1 MSVQLGNVP
10 LVTRGLVSLYDPANY
25 KNYLLDQVEVLVV
38 AGGGS
43 GGNCQGNSGTPAG
56 GGGGGGVLY
65 SSSYEVTPG
74 SGITVTVGNG
84 GAQAT
89 AANILGNNGQNSVF
103 GIITAE
109 GGGTGGGDD
118 VGSPYGSGTNTRRR
132 GNDGGSGGGSGNSTT
147 DKTTGRP
154 GQGFGGGGSSNGAG
168 GGGGAGGPGGNSPW
182 RGCAGQGGNGLPFTI
197 SGSLVYYAGGGGGGG
212 FSGLLPGPGGI
223 GGGGVGARQTG
234 SPSPGGAGTPGLGA
248 GGGGGAANQGVAS
261 VGGAGGKGVVIVR
274 YPGPQKASG
283 GDTISTIGGYTI
295 HTFNNSGTFTP
306 FSSVPTNSSAVYG
319 LQDFVGHN
327 SGYSS
332 GGTTYSTSNGGT
344 FEFDGSNDHIIVRDS
359 VQHKFNNELSFQ
371 IWCSL
376 SNASGYDGALMKTTS
391 NAWSDGWGFFQ
402 YSNYIRFFIDNWD
415 GTGIAQIA
423 KSNTFDMTCYC
434 GVYDGSNLKL
444 YENGVLV
451 ATSTSYVSNIVD
463 TTSPLFIGN
472 AGGAS
477 YPWSGKIGQ
486 VLIYNKALSSSEV
499 LQNYNSS
506 KARHGL

>member
-10 LVTRGLVSLYDPANY
+10 LVSRGLVSLYDPANY
-25 KNYLLDQVEVLVV
+25 KNYLLDEVEVLVV

-43 GGNCQGNSGTPAG
+43 GGNCEGNSGTPAG

-65 SSSYEVTPG
+65 SSSYKVTPG

-84 GAQAT
+84 GALAT
-89 AANILGNNGQNSVF
+89 SANIVGNDGQNSVF
-103 GIITAE
+103 GNLNAV
-109 GGGTGGGDD
+109 GGGAGGGDWSA
-118 VGSPYGSGTNTRRR
+118 SPYGSGANTRRR
-132 GNDGGSGGGSGNSTT
+132 GNNGGSGGGSGNTTT
-147 DKTTGRP
+147 DKTTGVV
-154 GQGFGGGGSSNGAG
+154 GQGFGGGGSTNGAG

-197 SGSLVYYAGGGGGGG
+197 SGTLTYYAGGGGGGG
-212 FSGLLPGPGGI
+212 FSGLLPGPGGL
-223 GGGGVGARQTG
+223 GGGGRGARQTG
-234 SPSPGGAGTPGLGA
+234 SPSPGEDGDNVGA
-248 GGGGGAANQGVAS
+248 GGGGGAANQGTS
-261 VGGAGGKGVVIVR
+261 SNGGAGGKGIVIVR

-283 GDTISTIGGYTI
+283 GDTIVTLGGYTI
-295 HTFNNSGTFTP
+295 HTFNNSSTFTP

-327 SGYSS
+327 SGYSA

-344 FEFDGSNDHIIVRDS
+344 FEFDGTDDQIIVRDS

-371 IWCSL
+371 IWCSM
-376 SNASGYDGALMKTTS
+376 SGTSGYRSALMKVS
-391 NAWSDGWGFFQ
+391 SSAWADGWGFFQ
-402 YSNYIRFFIDNWD
+402 YSNYIRFFIDNWN
-415 GTGIAQIA
+415 GTGIVETA
-423 KSNTFDMTCYC
+423 KSTTFGMTCFS

-451 ATSTSYVSNIVD
+451 STSASYTSNIND
-463 TTSPLFIGN
+463 STNNLRIG
-472 AGGAS
+472 AGGGG
-477 YPWSGKIGQ
+477 YYWPGKIGQ

-506 KARHGL
+506 RARHGL